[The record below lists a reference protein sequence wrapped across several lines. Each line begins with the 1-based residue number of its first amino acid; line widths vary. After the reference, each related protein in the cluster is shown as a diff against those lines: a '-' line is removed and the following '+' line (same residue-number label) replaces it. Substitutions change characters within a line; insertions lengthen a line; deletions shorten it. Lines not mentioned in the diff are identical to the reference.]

1 LQARGASRKVVY
13 AALLGNLLVGFTKLA
28 AAVVTGS
35 SAMVSE
41 AVHSFVDTGNE
52 VLLLYG
58 LHRAARPADARHP
71 LGHGRELYFW
81 SFIVT
86 LVIFGLGAGVSIY
99 EGVLHVLS
107 PAPMTN
113 PVVNYV
119 VLGLALVF
127 ETGSFAVA
135 VKAFRA
141 RRVRRGFL
149 EAVRDSKDPTIFIV
163 LFEDSAA
170 LVGIGLALVGVAA
183 SEVLR
188 LPVLDGVASIAIGVV
203 LALVAAYLARESK
216 GLLIGEPA
224 ESGVVASICA
234 IARAQPGIEH
244 TTGLFTVHL
253 GPDQVVAAI
262 SVDFTDDLSAGDV
275 EAIVATLEER
285 VRKAHPEIVSLLV
298 KPQARVARPR

>member
-1 LQARGASRKVVY
+1 
-13 AALLGNLLVGFTKLA
+13 
-28 AAVVTGS
+28 
-35 SAMVSE
+35 M
-41 AVHSFVDTGNE
+41 
-52 VLLLYG
+52 
-58 LHRAARPADARHP
+58 
-71 LGHGRELYFW
+71 
-81 SFIVT
+81 
-86 LVIFGLGAGVSIY
+86 
-99 EGVLHVLS
+99 
-107 PAPMTN
+107 
-113 PVVNYV
+113 
-119 VLGLALVF
+119 
-127 ETGSFAVA
+127 
-135 VKAFRA
+135 
-141 RRVRRGFL
+141 
-149 EAVRDSKDPTIFIV
+149 RDSKDPTIFIV

-285 VRKAHPEIVSLLV
+285 VRTAHPEIVSLLV

>member
-1 LQARGASRKVVY
+1 MQARGASRKVVY

-127 ETGSFAVA
+127 EVVRGGRQGVPGAPGTAWLPRS
-135 VKAFRA
+135 RA
-141 RRVRRGFL
+141 
-149 EAVRDSKDPTIFIV
+149 
-163 LFEDSAA
+163 
-170 LVGIGLALVGVAA
+170 
-183 SEVLR
+183 
-188 LPVLDGVASIAIGVV
+188 
-203 LALVAAYLARESK
+203 
-216 GLLIGEPA
+216 
-224 ESGVVASICA
+224 
-234 IARAQPGIEH
+234 
-244 TTGLFTVHL
+244 
-253 GPDQVVAAI
+253 
-262 SVDFTDDLSAGDV
+262 
-275 EAIVATLEER
+275 
-285 VRKAHPEIVSLLV
+285 
-298 KPQARVARPR
+298 

>member
-1 LQARGASRKVVY
+1 MATRTSRKVVF
-13 AALLGNLLVGFTKLA
+13 AALLGNLLVAFTKLA

-58 LHRAARPADARHP
+58 LHRAARPADERHP

-86 LVIFGLGAGVSIY
+86 LVIFGLGAGVSVY
-99 EGVLHVLS
+99 EGVLHVRS

-113 PVVNYV
+113 PVVNYA

-127 ETGSFAVA
+127 EAGSFAVA
-135 VKAFRA
+135 VKKFRTRKA
-141 RRVRRGFL
+141 QRGYL

-170 LVGIGLALVGVAA
+170 LVGIVIALVGIAA

-188 LPVLDGVASIAIGVV
+188 LPVLDGVASIAIGIV
-203 LALVAAYLARESK
+203 LAIVAAYLARESK

-224 ESGVVASICA
+224 DSGVVASICA
-234 IARAQPGIEH
+234 IARSQPGITH

-253 GPDQVVAAI
+253 GPDQIVAAI
-262 SVDFTDDLSAGDV
+262 SADFAKDLSARDV
-275 EAIVATLEER
+275 TTILTTLEER
-285 VRKAHPEIVSLLV
+285 VRKAHPEIVSLFI
-298 KPQARVARPR
+298 KPQPRAEPPR